1 MLTNIKMLIKACQ
14 KLSIDYEI
22 LHPNQNVVK
31 VKFGDRE
38 YYFTNYST
46 PLTPQSVAEIFKDK
60 QYFYQIFQDVV
71 KMPRTISF
79 ISPYC
84 DEKYLEYLEFPSI
97 DKIIAEI
104 EKNFALPVIIKRNR
118 GSGGNNVF
126 KCENLPEIRKALDHI
141 FNVNSK
147 NYDYV
152 ALVQETINI
161 VKEYRSVCLN
171 QEQIVLYEKDIS
183 QAVFTGNLS
192 PLHWEGAIAKQV
204 NDAQVI
210 QAIEQFI
217 KPIFQKM
224 AIAYV
229 GLDVALD
236 DQGNYWLIEANS
248 HPNFDIFIRDNGE
261 EAIVQLFQ
269 KVLEYLKT

>member
-1 MLTNIKMLIKACQ
+1 MLIQAC
-14 KLSIDYEI
+14 KNSSIAYEI

-46 PLTPQSVAEIFKDK
+46 PLTSQSVAEIFKDK
-60 QYFYQIFQDVV
+60 QYFYQIFQGVV
-71 KMPRTISF
+71 RMPRTLSF

-84 DEKYLEYLEFPSI
+84 DEKYLEYLEFSSI
-97 DKIIAEI
+97 DKIITEI
-104 EKNFALPVIIKRNR
+104 KKNFALPVILKRNR

-126 KCENLPEIRKALDHI
+126 KCTDLLEVRNALDHI
-141 FNVNSK
+141 FNINSK

-152 ALVQETINI
+152 ALVQEPIHI

-171 QEQIVLYEKDIS
+171 HEQIVLYEKDIS
-183 QAVFTGNLS
+183 QAKFTGNLS
-192 PLHWEGAIAKQV
+192 PLHWEGAIAKQIDDV
-204 NDAQVI
+204 HVM
-210 QAIEQFI
+210 QAINQLI

-229 GLDVALD
+229 GLDIAFD
-236 DQGNYWLIEANS
+236 NQGNYWLIEANS

-269 KVLEYLKT
+269 KILEYLKT

>member
-1 MLTNIKMLIKACQ
+1 MLTNIRILIQAC
-14 KLSIDYEI
+14 KKSSIIYEI

-31 VKFGDRE
+31 VKFGDRA

-46 PLTPQSVAEIFKDK
+46 PLTSQSVAEIFKDK

-71 KMPRTISF
+71 RMPRTLSF

-84 DEKYLEYLEFPSI
+84 DEKYLEYLEFSSI
-97 DKIIAEI
+97 DKIITEI
-104 EKNFALPVIIKRNR
+104 KKNFALPVILKRNR

-126 KCENLPEIRKALDHI
+126 KCKDLLEVGNALDHI
-141 FNVNSK
+141 FNINSK

-152 ALVQETINI
+152 ALVQEPIHI

-171 QEQIVLYEKDIS
+171 HEQIVLYEKDIS
-183 QAVFTGNLS
+183 QAKFTGNLS
-192 PLHWEGAIAKQV
+192 PLHWEGAIAKQI
-204 NDAQVI
+204 NDVHVM
-210 QAIEQFI
+210 QAINQFI

-224 AIAYV
+224 TISYV

-236 DQGNYWLIEANS
+236 NQGNYWLIEANS

-261 EAIVQLFQ
+261 EAIVKLFQ
-269 KVLEYLKT
+269 KILEYLNK

>member
-1 MLTNIKMLIKACQ
+1 MLTNIRMLIQAC
-14 KLSIDYEI
+14 KNSSIAYEI

-46 PLTPQSVAEIFKDK
+46 PLTSQSVAEIFKDK
-60 QYFYQIFQDVV
+60 QYFYQIFQGVV
-71 KMPRTISF
+71 RMPRTLSF

-84 DEKYLEYLEFPSI
+84 DEKYLEYLEFSSI
-97 DKIIAEI
+97 DKIITEI
-104 EKNFALPVIIKRNR
+104 KKNFALPVILKRNR

-126 KCENLPEIRKALDHI
+126 KCTDLLEVRNALDHI
-141 FNVNSK
+141 FNINSK

-152 ALVQETINI
+152 ALVQEPIHI

-171 QEQIVLYEKDIS
+171 HEQIVLYEKDIS
-183 QAVFTGNLS
+183 QAKFTGNLS
-192 PLHWEGAIAKQV
+192 PLHWEGAIAKQIDDV
-204 NDAQVI
+204 HVM
-210 QAIEQFI
+210 QAINQLI

-229 GLDVALD
+229 GLDIAFD
-236 DQGNYWLIEANS
+236 NQGNYWLIEANS

-269 KVLEYLKT
+269 KILEYLKT

>member
-1 MLTNIKMLIKACQ
+1 MLIQAC
-14 KLSIDYEI
+14 KNSSIAYEI

-46 PLTPQSVAEIFKDK
+46 PLTSQSVA
-60 QYFYQIFQDVV
+60 
-71 KMPRTISF
+71 
-79 ISPYC
+79 YC
-84 DEKYLEYLEFPSI
+84 DEKYLEYLEFSSI
-97 DKIIAEI
+97 DKIITEI
-104 EKNFALPVIIKRNR
+104 KKNFALPVILKRNR

-126 KCENLPEIRKALDHI
+126 KCTDLLEVRNALDHI
-141 FNVNSK
+141 FNINSK

-152 ALVQETINI
+152 ALVQEPIHI

-171 QEQIVLYEKDIS
+171 HEQIVLYEKDIS
-183 QAVFTGNLS
+183 QAKFTGNLS
-192 PLHWEGAIAKQV
+192 PLHWEGAIAKQIDDV
-204 NDAQVI
+204 HVM
-210 QAIEQFI
+210 QAINQLI

-229 GLDVALD
+229 GLDIAFD
-236 DQGNYWLIEANS
+236 NQGNYWLIEANS

-269 KVLEYLKT
+269 KILEYLKTSSIFIKSFRVW

>member
-1 MLTNIKMLIKACQ
+1 MLTNIKMLILACQ
-14 KLSIDYEI
+14 KSSIAYEI

-46 PLTPQSVAEIFKDK
+46 PLTSQSVAEIFKDK
-60 QYFYQIFQDVV
+60 QYFYQIFQGVV
-71 KMPRTISF
+71 RMPRTLSF

-84 DEKYLEYLEFPSI
+84 DEKYLEYLEFSSI
-97 DKIIAEI
+97 DKIITEI
-104 EKNFALPVIIKRNR
+104 KKNFALPVILKRNR

-126 KCENLPEIRKALDHI
+126 KCTDLLEVRNALDHI
-141 FNVNSK
+141 FNINSK

-152 ALVQETINI
+152 ALVQEPIHI

-171 QEQIVLYEKDIS
+171 HEQIVLYEKDIS
-183 QAVFTGNLS
+183 QAKFTGNLS
-192 PLHWEGAIAKQV
+192 PFHWEGAIAKQIDDV
-204 NDAQVI
+204 HVM
-210 QAIEQFI
+210 QAINQLI

-229 GLDVALD
+229 GLDIAFD
-236 DQGNYWLIEANS
+236 NQGNYWLIEANS

-269 KVLEYLKT
+269 KILEYLKT

>member
-1 MLTNIKMLIKACQ
+1 MLTNIRMLIQAC
-14 KLSIDYEI
+14 KNSSIAYEI

-46 PLTPQSVAEIFKDK
+46 PLTSQSVAEIFKDK
-60 QYFYQIFQDVV
+60 QYFYQIFQGVV
-71 KMPRTISF
+71 RMPRTLSF

-84 DEKYLEYLEFPSI
+84 DEKYLEYLEFSSI
-97 DKIIAEI
+97 DKIITEI
-104 EKNFALPVIIKRNR
+104 KKNFALPVILKRNR

-126 KCENLPEIRKALDHI
+126 KCTDLLEVRNALDHI
-141 FNVNSK
+141 FNINSK

-152 ALVQETINI
+152 ALVQEPIHI

-171 QEQIVLYEKDIS
+171 HEQIVLYEKDIS
-183 QAVFTGNLS
+183 QAKFTGNLS
-192 PLHWEGAIAKQV
+192 PLHWEGAIAKQIDDV
-204 NDAQVI
+204 HVM
-210 QAIEQFI
+210 QAIIQLI

-229 GLDVALD
+229 GLDIAFD
-236 DQGNYWLIEANS
+236 NQGNYWLIEANS

-269 KVLEYLKT
+269 KILEYLKT

>member
-1 MLTNIKMLIKACQ
+1 MLTNIRMLIQACQ
-14 KLSIDYEI
+14 KSSIAYEI

-60 QYFYQIFQDVV
+60 QYFYQIFQGVV

-84 DEKYLEYLEFPSI
+84 DEKYLEYLEFPAI

-104 EKNFALPVIIKRNR
+104 EKRFDLPVIIKRNR

-126 KCENLPEIRKALDHI
+126 KCANLPEIRKALDHI

-152 ALVQETINI
+152 ALVQEPINI

-183 QAVFTGNLS
+183 QAEFTGNLS
-192 PLHWEGAIAKQV
+192 PLHWEGAIAKSV
-204 NDAQVI
+204 NNAQVI
-210 QAIEQFI
+210 QVIDQFI

-229 GLDVALD
+229 GLDIALD
-236 DQGNYWLIEANS
+236 NQGNYWLIEANS

-269 KVLEYLKT
+269 KILEYLKT

>member
-1 MLTNIKMLIKACQ
+1 MLTNIRMLMQAC
-14 KLSIDYEI
+14 KNSSIAYEI

-46 PLTPQSVAEIFKDK
+46 PLTSQSVAEIFKDK
-60 QYFYQIFQDVV
+60 QYFYQIFQGVV
-71 KMPRTISF
+71 RMPRTLSF

-84 DEKYLEYLEFPSI
+84 DEKYLEYLEFSSI
-97 DKIIAEI
+97 DKIITEI
-104 EKNFALPVIIKRNR
+104 KKNFALPVILKRNR

-126 KCENLPEIRKALDHI
+126 KCTDLLEVRNALDHI
-141 FNVNSK
+141 FNINSK

-152 ALVQETINI
+152 ALVQEPIHI
-161 VKEYRSVCLN
+161 IKEYRSVCLN
-171 QEQIVLYEKDIS
+171 HEQIVLYEKDIS
-183 QAVFTGNLS
+183 QAKFTGNLS
-192 PLHWEGAIAKQV
+192 PLHWEGAIAKQIDDV
-204 NDAQVI
+204 HVM
-210 QAIEQFI
+210 QAINQLI

-229 GLDVALD
+229 GLDIAFD
-236 DQGNYWLIEANS
+236 NQGNYWLIEANS

-269 KVLEYLKT
+269 KILEYLKT

>member
-1 MLTNIKMLIKACQ
+1 MLTNIRMLMQAC
-14 KLSIDYEI
+14 KNSSIAYEI

-46 PLTPQSVAEIFKDK
+46 PLTSQSVAEIFKDK
-60 QYFYQIFQDVV
+60 QYFYQIFQGVV
-71 KMPRTISF
+71 RMPRTLSF

-84 DEKYLEYLEFPSI
+84 DEKYLEYLEFSSI
-97 DKIIAEI
+97 DKIITEI
-104 EKNFALPVIIKRNR
+104 KKNFALPVILKRNR

-126 KCENLPEIRKALDHI
+126 KCTDLLEVRNALDHI
-141 FNVNSK
+141 FNINSK

-152 ALVQETINI
+152 ALVQEPIHI

-171 QEQIVLYEKDIS
+171 HEQIVLYEKDIS
-183 QAVFTGNLS
+183 QAKFTGNLS
-192 PLHWEGAIAKQV
+192 PLHWEGAIAKQIDDV
-204 NDAQVI
+204 HVM
-210 QAIEQFI
+210 QAINQLI

-229 GLDVALD
+229 GLDIAFD
-236 DQGNYWLIEANS
+236 NQGNYWLIEANS

-269 KVLEYLKT
+269 KILEYLKT

>member
-1 MLTNIKMLIKACQ
+1 MLTNIRMLIQAC
-14 KLSIDYEI
+14 KNSSIAYEI

-46 PLTPQSVAEIFKDK
+46 PLTSQSVAEIFKDK
-60 QYFYQIFQDVV
+60 QYFYQIFQGVV
-71 KMPRTISF
+71 RMPRTLSF

-84 DEKYLEYLEFPSI
+84 DEKYLEYLEFSSI
-97 DKIIAEI
+97 DKIITEI
-104 EKNFALPVIIKRNR
+104 KKNFALPVILKRNR

-126 KCENLPEIRKALDHI
+126 KCTDLLEVRNALDHI
-141 FNVNSK
+141 FNINSK

-152 ALVQETINI
+152 ALVQEPIHI
-161 VKEYRSVCLN
+161 IKEYRSVCLN
-171 QEQIVLYEKDIS
+171 HEQIVLYEKDIS
-183 QAVFTGNLS
+183 QAKFTGNLS
-192 PLHWEGAIAKQV
+192 PLHWEGAIAKQIDDV
-204 NDAQVI
+204 HVM
-210 QAIEQFI
+210 QAINQLI

-229 GLDVALD
+229 GLDIAFD
-236 DQGNYWLIEANS
+236 NQGNYWLIEANS

-269 KVLEYLKT
+269 KILEYLKT

>member
-1 MLTNIKMLIKACQ
+1 MLTNIKMLILACQ
-14 KLSIDYEI
+14 KSSIAYEI

-46 PLTPQSVAEIFKDK
+46 PLTSQSVAEIFKDK
-60 QYFYQIFQDVV
+60 QYFYQIFQGVV
-71 KMPRTISF
+71 RMPRTLSF

-84 DEKYLEYLEFPSI
+84 DEKYLEYLEFSSI
-97 DKIIAEI
+97 DKIITEI
-104 EKNFALPVIIKRNR
+104 KKNFALPVILKRNR

-126 KCENLPEIRKALDHI
+126 KCTDLLEVRNALDHI
-141 FNVNSK
+141 FNINSK

-152 ALVQETINI
+152 ALVQEPIHI

-171 QEQIVLYEKDIS
+171 HEQIVLYEKDIS
-183 QAVFTGNLS
+183 QAKFTGNLS
-192 PLHWEGAIAKQV
+192 PLHWEGAIAKQIDDV
-204 NDAQVI
+204 HVM
-210 QAIEQFI
+210 QAINQLI

-229 GLDVALD
+229 GLDIAFD
-236 DQGNYWLIEANS
+236 NQGNYWLIEANS

-269 KVLEYLKT
+269 KILEYLKT

>member
-1 MLTNIKMLIKACQ
+1 MLTNIKMLIEAC
-14 KLSIDYEI
+14 KKSSIAYEI

-31 VKFGDRE
+31 IKLGDRE

-84 DEKYLEYLEFPSI
+84 DVKYLEYLEFPSI
-97 DKIIAEI
+97 DKIITEI
-104 EKNFALPVIIKRNR
+104 ENNFQFPVIVKRNR
-118 GSGGNNVF
+118 GSAGNNVF
-126 KCENLPEIRKALDHI
+126 KCADLLEVRNALERI
-141 FNVNSK
+141 FDVGSK

-152 ALVQETINI
+152 ALTQQSINI
-161 VKEYRSVCLN
+161 IKEYRSVCLH

-183 QAVFTGNLS
+183 QAEFVGNLS

-210 QAIEQFI
+210 QAIDEFI
-217 KPIFQKM
+217 KPIFEKM
-224 AIAYV
+224 SIAYV
-229 GLDVALD
+229 GLDVVLD
-236 DQGNYWLIEANS
+236 DRGKYWLIEANS

-261 EAIVQLFQ
+261 AAIVQLFQ
-269 KVLEYLKT
+269 KILKYLRA

>member
-1 MLTNIKMLIKACQ
+1 MLTNIRMLIQACQ
-14 KLSIDYEI
+14 KSSIDYEI

-31 VKFGDRE
+31 IKISDRE

-97 DKIIAEI
+97 DIIIAEI
-104 EKNFALPVIIKRNR
+104 ERNFALPVIIKRNR

-126 KCENLPEIRKALDHI
+126 KCTNLPEIRKALDHI

-152 ALVQETINI
+152 VLVQEPINI

-210 QAIEQFI
+210 QAIDQFI
-217 KPIFQKM
+217 QPIFQKM

-229 GLDVALD
+229 GVDVALD

-261 EAIVQLFQ
+261 EVIVQLFQ
-269 KVLEYLKT
+269 QVLEYLKA

>member
-1 MLTNIKMLIKACQ
+1 MLTNIRMLIQAC
-14 KLSIDYEI
+14 KKSSIAYEI

-46 PLTPQSVAEIFKDK
+46 PLTSQSVAEIFKDK

-97 DKIIAEI
+97 DKIINEI
-104 EKNFALPVIIKRNR
+104 ERNFALPVIIKRNR

-126 KCENLPEIRKALDHI
+126 KCTNLPEIRKALDHI

-152 ALVQETINI
+152 ALVQEPINI

-210 QAIEQFI
+210 QAIDQFI

>member
-1 MLTNIKMLIKACQ
+1 MLTNIKMLILACQ
-14 KLSIDYEI
+14 KSSIAYEI

-46 PLTPQSVAEIFKDK
+46 PLTSQSVAEIFKDK
-60 QYFYQIFQDVV
+60 QYFYQIFQGVV
-71 KMPRTISF
+71 RMPRTLSF

-84 DEKYLEYLEFPSI
+84 DEKYLEYLEFSSI
-97 DKIIAEI
+97 DKIITEI
-104 EKNFALPVIIKRNR
+104 KKNFALPVILKRNR

-126 KCENLPEIRKALDHI
+126 KCTDLLEVRNALDHI
-141 FNVNSK
+141 FNINSK

-152 ALVQETINI
+152 ALVQEPIHI
-161 VKEYRSVCLN
+161 IKEYRSVCLN
-171 QEQIVLYEKDIS
+171 HEQIVLYEKDIS
-183 QAVFTGNLS
+183 QAKFTGNLS
-192 PLHWEGAIAKQV
+192 PLHWEGAIAKQIDDV
-204 NDAQVI
+204 HVM
-210 QAIEQFI
+210 QAINQLI

-229 GLDVALD
+229 GLDIAFD
-236 DQGNYWLIEANS
+236 NQGNYWLIEANS

-269 KVLEYLKT
+269 KILEYLKT

>member
-1 MLTNIKMLIKACQ
+1 MLISAC
-14 KLSIDYEI
+14 KKSSIAYEI

-31 VKFGDRE
+31 VILGDRE

-104 EKNFALPVIIKRNR
+104 ERNFALPVIIKRNR

-126 KCENLPEIRKALDHI
+126 KCVNLPEICKALDHI

-152 ALVQETINI
+152 ALVQEPIHI

-183 QAVFTGNLS
+183 QAEFTGNLS

-210 QAIEQFI
+210 QAIDQFI
-217 KPIFQKM
+217 QPIFQKM

-229 GLDVALD
+229 GLDIALD

-261 EAIVQLFQ
+261 EEIVQLFQ
-269 KVLEYLKT
+269 KILEYLNQ

>member
-1 MLTNIKMLIKACQ
+1 MLTNIRMLIQAC
-14 KLSIDYEI
+14 KNSSIAYEI

-46 PLTPQSVAEIFKDK
+46 PLTSQSVAEIFKDK
-60 QYFYQIFQDVV
+60 QYFYQIFQGVV
-71 KMPRTISF
+71 RMPRTLSF

-84 DEKYLEYLEFPSI
+84 DEKYLEYLEFSSI
-97 DKIIAEI
+97 DKIITEI
-104 EKNFALPVIIKRNR
+104 KKNFALPVILKRNR

-126 KCENLPEIRKALDHI
+126 KCTDLLEVRNALDHI
-141 FNVNSK
+141 FNINSK

-152 ALVQETINI
+152 ALVQEPIHI

-171 QEQIVLYEKDIS
+171 LEQIVLYEKDIS
-183 QAVFTGNLS
+183 QAKFTGNLS
-192 PLHWEGAIAKQV
+192 PLHWEGAIAKQIDDV
-204 NDAQVI
+204 HVM
-210 QAIEQFI
+210 QAINQLI

-229 GLDVALD
+229 GLDIAFD
-236 DQGNYWLIEANS
+236 NQGNYWLIEANS

-269 KVLEYLKT
+269 KILEYLKT

>member
-1 MLTNIKMLIKACQ
+1 
-14 KLSIDYEI
+14 
-22 LHPNQNVVK
+22 
-31 VKFGDRE
+31 
-38 YYFTNYST
+38 
-46 PLTPQSVAEIFKDK
+46 
-60 QYFYQIFQDVV
+60 
-71 KMPRTISF
+71 MPRTISF

-104 EKNFALPVIIKRNR
+104 ERNFKLPVILKRNR

-126 KCENLPEIRKALDHI
+126 KCADLLEIRNDLERI

-152 ALVQETINI
+152 ALVQEPINI

-171 QEQIVLYEKDIS
+171 QEQIVVYEKDIS
-183 QAVFTGNLS
+183 QAEFIGNLS

-204 NDAQVI
+204 DDLQTMT
-210 QAIEQFI
+210 AIAEFI
-217 KPIFQKM
+217 KPIFEKM
-224 AIAYV
+224 PTIAYV

-236 DQGNYWLIEANS
+236 DHGIYWLIEANS

-261 EAIVQLFQ
+261 SAIVGLFQ
-269 KVLEYLKT
+269 KILKYLESR

>member
-1 MLTNIKMLIKACQ
+1 MLTNIRMLIQACQ
-14 KLSIDYEI
+14 KSSIDYEI

-126 KCENLPEIRKALDHI
+126 KCENLPKIRKALDHI

-152 ALVQETINI
+152 ALVQEPINI

-183 QAVFTGNLS
+183 QALFTGNLS

-210 QAIEQFI
+210 QAIKQFI